1 MSNDSFK
8 YYYCLY
14 IWYCTVFSGKLA
26 MATGHAM
33 LINLQ
38 CKSLKT
44 CIAWHVAVASF
55 TTDSIIIIHTK
66 ARSNYLHWRY
76 SCKTAH
82 AKKVE
87 LQYIAD
93 LRPCARYLIFKSLE
107 NKFFAELCT
116 VTYFNKSKSSRLIS
130 HPSKARSYKQTLILQ
145 IAHAAFDPLVVRQH
159 FPCDSNFW

>member
-1 MSNDSFK
+1 MI
-8 YYYCLY
+8 LY
-14 IWYCTVFSGKLA
+14 SIQWQASYHGNWSCHADKPASIWIIHIVT
-26 MATGHAM
+26 
-33 LINLQ
+33 
-38 CKSLKT
+38 
-44 CIAWHVAVASF
+44 WPVAVASF

-130 HPSKARSYKQTLILQ
+130 HPSKAGSYKQTLILQ